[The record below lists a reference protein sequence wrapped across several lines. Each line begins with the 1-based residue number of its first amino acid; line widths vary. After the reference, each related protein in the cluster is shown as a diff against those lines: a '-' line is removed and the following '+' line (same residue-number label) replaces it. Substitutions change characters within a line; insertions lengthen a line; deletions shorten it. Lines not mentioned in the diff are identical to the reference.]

1 MGKKY
6 TLTDISVGKKFL
18 SNNDK
23 VLSETQKR
31 KALHIME
38 QKNGVCGDIFSDIPK
53 KLYLQSS
60 DAVFENYIYD
70 VVIETI
76 GESKFIINPS
86 GCLTI
91 NTIQSE
97 ELERR

>member
-31 KALHIME
+31 KVLHIME
-38 QKNGVCGDIFSDIPK
+38 QKNGVCEVNPEGVTQNKKPLGRNFRFLPIF
-53 KLYLQSS
+53 
-60 DAVFENYIYD
+60 
-70 VVIETI
+70 
-76 GESKFIINPS
+76 
-86 GCLTI
+86 
-91 NTIQSE
+91 
-97 ELERR
+97 